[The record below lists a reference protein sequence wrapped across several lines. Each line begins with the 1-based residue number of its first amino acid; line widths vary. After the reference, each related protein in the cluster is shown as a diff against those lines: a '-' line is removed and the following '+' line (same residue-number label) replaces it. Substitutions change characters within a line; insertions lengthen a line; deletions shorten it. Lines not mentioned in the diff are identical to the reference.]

1 MLVKFR
7 IPEILFGA
15 LLTVAIFAMGFVVAS
30 SMPPPSQQIEKAD
43 HPQAA
48 NEGAE
53 RTAEKQIAYYTK
65 WLAWFTG
72 ALVAVSGIQG
82 YFLLRADRTARIA
95 AEAAR
100 GSADLGRKEYAANRR
115 PRLIVRRISIDE
127 PRPRGGISTVPC
139 LQIQYV
145 IANIGDNRAYVTDN
159 YANLYFVKSGERLP
173 ALPPFEGERNTIGP
187 MELGNGVSKPII
199 INTSEKGG
207 RFLETKLAHGDR
219 MYFLGYIQYRDD
231 LGNERRT
238 AFCRGY
244 SGKNKRFH
252 TISVPDYDYVD

>member
-1 MLVKFR
+1 
-7 IPEILFGA
+7 
-15 LLTVAIFAMGFVVAS
+15 
-30 SMPPPSQQIEKAD
+30 
-43 HPQAA
+43 
-48 NEGAE
+48 
-53 RTAEKQIAYYTK
+53 
-65 WLAWFTG
+65 
-72 ALVAVSGIQG
+72 
-82 YFLLRADRTARIA
+82 
-95 AEAAR
+95 
-100 GSADLGRKEYAANRR
+100 
-115 PRLIVRRISIDE
+115 
-127 PRPRGGISTVPC
+127 
-139 LQIQYV
+139 V

-187 MELGNGVSKPII
+187 MELGNGVSKPIVI
-199 INTSEKGG
+199 STSEKGL

-252 TISVPDYDYVD
+252 AISVPDYDYVD